1 VSLLADAYTSRDD
14 ADAVRYDTEPAKFG
28 DREQFKSIT
37 ILEISTLWS
46 LMRGIEWDVN
56 LLDQFP
62 CVLEIHNGE
71 RLIHRLPQ
79 EMAANLACLTPD
91 EVLAVASKWAVT
103 EELACEPGDVQP
115 IIDGSVR
122 LAKKSSATGQRIYFW
137 NCV

>member
-1 VSLLADAYTSRDD
+1 MSLLADIYISRDD
-14 ADAVRYDTEPAKFG
+14 AEAVRYDTDPATFG

-46 LMRGIEWDVN
+46 LMRGIEWDAN

-79 EMAANLACLTPD
+79 EMAANLASLTP
-91 EVLAVASKWAVT
+91 EEAFTAASKWAVT
-103 EELACEPGDVQP
+103 EELACEPGEVQP
-115 IIDGSVR
+115 IIDGLVR
-122 LAKKSSATGQRIYFW
+122 LARKSSATGQRIYFW